1 MDQEFNRQITDHHFH
16 LSSPPKKIKQA
27 SRTDMTPPMK
37 TKLFTTVY
45 SISLYP
51 PVLRPPFG
59 GRVPLP
65 HLTKA

>member
-1 MDQEFNRQITDHHFH
+1 
-16 LSSPPKKIKQA
+16 
-27 SRTDMTPPMK
+27 MTPPMK